1 MIRRLEVDYREDAR
15 NDLAD
20 IFKHIAEASGSPEVA
35 LKFVLRIED
44 RCQSIGNAP
53 RGGRSRDDIVP
64 GLRTV
69 PFEHSAIIAYV
80 VDNDLV
86 HIVNIFYGG
95 RDYETLVRD
104 GGSSEPS

>member
-1 MIRRLEVDYREDAR
+1 MRPLEVDYREDAR

-20 IFKHIAEASGSPEVA
+20 IFKHIAEASGNPDVA
-35 LKFVLRIED
+35 LKFVLRIEA
-44 RCQSIGNAP
+44 RCRSIGDAA

-69 PFEHSAIIAYV
+69 AFEHSAIIAYV

-86 HIVNIFYGG
+86 RIVNIFYGG
-95 RDYETLVRD
+95 RDYETLMRE
-104 GGSSEPS
+104 GGWSEPS